1 MSGYTTKRQHNGD
14 KWACRQEGLPG
25 ADLALYVS
33 WISCTSWPWPA
44 SDLYCRLQLGLSG
57 MRWSVRER
65 MKHSYVC
72 YIKTHTD
79 SQLQSVGFTL
89 GWVFWGLFPRLSK
102 DMSCLSKYICQQS
115 GVPQLFF
122 HYPLPVS
129 CFSPLPPQSGHI
141 LCVLHS
147 EVWLTESSL
156 RCDWVAFTLIWAAFT
171 VVWAAFMV
179 LLLYRY
185 EFVVFCFAWSLLLP
199 CPSIDT
205 VFITLSSAA
214 PRSVCVCVRFISCAS
229 PVA

>member
-14 KWACRQEGLPG
+14 KWAYRQVGLPG
-25 ADLALYVS
+25 ADLALYAS

-57 MRWSVRER
+57 TRWSVRER

-79 SQLQSVGFTL
+79 SQLQSVGFTA
-89 GWVFWGLFPRLSK
+89 GWVCIFSWDLFPRLSK
-102 DMSCLSKYICQQS
+102 DMSCLSEYICQQS

-122 HYPLPVS
+122 HCPLPVS
-129 CFSPLPPQSGHI
+129 CFSPLPPERA
-141 LCVLHS
+141 HS
-147 EVWLTESSL
+147 VFCTQRCGWL
-156 RCDWVAFTLIWAAFT
+156 RAHWG
-171 VVWAAFMV
+171 VVEWLSWWFRR

-185 EFVVFCFAWSLLLP
+185 ELVVFCFAWSLLLP